1 MSELAMTTPTDPRE
15 EPPTARKANFGSDHP
30 ADDRESPA
38 RKLAFGQTFRA
49 VAWSFLG
56 IRRSADH
63 EQDVKKLHPIHVV
76 IAAVLGAAVFVVFLV
91 VLVHFVIGLATGA
104 K

>member
-1 MSELAMTTPTDPRE
+1 MSELAMTAPVDPRE
-15 EPPTARKANFGSDHP
+15 DVSPTARKAN
-30 ADDRESPA
+30 
-38 RKLAFGQTFRA
+38 FGQTFRA

-63 EQDVKKLHPIHVV
+63 EQDVKKLNPIHVV

-91 VLVHFVIGLATGA
+91 VLVHFVIGAA
-104 K
+104 ASH

>member
-1 MSELAMTTPTDPRE
+1 MSDLLMTTPDDPQDAS
-15 EPPTARKANFGSDHP
+15 PTARKAN
-30 ADDRESPA
+30 
-38 RKLAFGQTFRA
+38 FGQTFRA

-63 EQDVKKLHPIHVV
+63 EQDVKKLNPIHVV

-91 VLVHFVIGLATGA
+91 VLVHFVTSAATSH
-104 K
+104 

>member
-1 MSELAMTTPTDPRE
+1 MDAPVDPSE
-15 EPPTARKANFGSDHP
+15 EPSPTARKAN
-30 ADDRESPA
+30 
-38 RKLAFGQTFRA
+38 FGQTFRA

-63 EQDVKKLHPIHVV
+63 EQDVRKLNPIHVV

-91 VLVHFVIGLATGA
+91 VLVHFVIGAATSH
-104 K
+104 

>member
-1 MSELAMTTPTDPRE
+1 MATPDDPHDELPA
-15 EPPTARKANFGSDHP
+15 TARKAN
-30 ADDRESPA
+30 
-38 RKLAFGQTFRA
+38 FGQTFRA

-63 EQDVKKLHPIHVV
+63 AQDVKKLNPIHVV
-76 IAAVLGAAVFVVFLV
+76 IAGVIGAAVFVVFLV

>member
-1 MSELAMTTPTDPRE
+1 MAAPVDPRE
-15 EPPTARKANFGSDHP
+15 EPSPTARKAN
-30 ADDRESPA
+30 
-38 RKLAFGQTFRA
+38 LGQTFRA

-63 EQDVKKLHPIHVV
+63 EQDVKKLNPIHVV

-91 VLVHFVIGLATGA
+91 VLVHFVIGLATSH
-104 K
+104 

>member
-1 MSELAMTTPTDPRE
+1 MTAPVDPGE
-15 EPPTARKANFGSDHP
+15 EPSPTARKAN
-30 ADDRESPA
+30 
-38 RKLAFGQTFRA
+38 FGQTFRA

-63 EQDVKKLHPIHVV
+63 EQDVKKLNPIHVV

-91 VLVHFVIGLATGA
+91 VLVHFVIGLATSH
-104 K
+104 

>member
-1 MSELAMTTPTDPRE
+1 MTTPVDPSE
-15 EPPTARKANFGSDHP
+15 ESPTARKAN
-30 ADDRESPA
+30 
-38 RKLAFGQTFRA
+38 FGQTFRA

-63 EQDVKKLHPIHVV
+63 EQDVKKLNPIHVV

-91 VLVHFVIGLATGA
+91 VVVHFVTAA
-104 K
+104 SSH